1 MKGDNMDVLTAIK
14 ERHSVRRY
22 TDRKIDSETI
32 RLLQQEI
39 ALCNEEGDMHIQLI
53 TDEPDAFTGTMAN
66 YGHFEGVTDY
76 IAIVGRKTSDFAEKC
91 GYYGERVVLKAQQ
104 LGLNTCWVALTY
116 NKRKKAFSVEK
127 GEKFSMVISLGY
139 GSYQGKPHK
148 SKPIDEISKSYNTA
162 PLWFKNGVDA
172 AMLAPTAMNQQK
184 FTFELVDI
192 NEVIAKASLGF
203 YSKVDLGIARLH
215 FEIGAGKDNFT
226 WK

>member
-1 MKGDNMDVLTAIK
+1 MDVLTAIK

-22 TDRKIDSETI
+22 IDKKIDSEII
-32 RLLQQEI
+32 RLLKQEI
-39 ALCNEEGDMHIQLI
+39 DVCNSEGDMHIQLI
-53 TDEPDAFTGTMAN
+53 TEEPDAFTGKMAN
-66 YGHFEGVTDY
+66 YGHFEGVKNY
-76 IAIVGRKTSDFAEKC
+76 IAIVGKKSSDFDEKC

-116 NKRKKAFSVEK
+116 NKRKRAFTVDK

-148 SKPIDEISKSYNTA
+148 SKPIEDIAKSYTTA
-162 PLWFKNGVDA
+162 PLWFKNGIDA
-172 AMLAPTAMNQQK
+172 AMLAPTAINQQK
-184 FTFELVDI
+184 FTFELVGE
-192 NEVIAKASLGF
+192 NEVFAKAGLGF
-203 YSKVDLGIARLH
+203 YSKVDLGIAKLH